1 MITLQQ
7 FTIKKEAGD
16 NSSAKFSIGPLPHG
30 YGHTL
35 GTFIRRVLL
44 SSIPGS
50 AITGVKIDGVQHEY
64 SALDGV
70 SDDILALLLSLKNV
84 VLVSKSLEPVTVELN
99 ATGKAG
105 EVVEVTAG
113 DIEET
118 NDVTVVNKDYVIT
131 KLTAKTKLNIVLTI
145 QRGVGYVLPNEDVRK
160 EVSVLPLD
168 ANFSPVVLVN
178 YTVSQTRVGKE
189 TELDQLDLSVETN
202 GAVTPEEALHVAVDS
217 LHQMTSHLI
226 EQSASMLRGDEV
238 TVAVQNEMKKS
249 SIEAIASSDEAPVRV
264 ADLNLSTR
272 LSNALLKS
280 NYDDLRK
287 LTGLTEEEVASIR
300 GMGSKSYQELLDV
313 LKKHSIKL
321 VWRN

>member
-16 NSSAKFSIGPLPHG
+16 NNSAKFSIGPLPHG

-131 KLTAKTKLNIVLTI
+131 KLTSKTKLNIVLTI

-178 YTVSQTRVGKE
+178 YLVSQTRVGKE

-217 LHQMTSHLI
+217 LHQMTTHLI

-321 VWRN
+321 V